1 MKKSVL
7 ILFTLFMFSCSGQPE
22 NKKTETAFLN
32 SIVGKWN
39 LFEMKG
45 FTQTEIQNLG
55 KTPFIKIEGN
65 KINGTNGCNN
75 FFSSISSISKNKIR
89 FSAFG
94 ETKMMCQEMKIPDN
108 FGKLFSNIN
117 SYTIKENT
125 IFFLNNESEN
135 VLTFIKE

>member
-7 ILFTLFMFSCSGQPE
+7 ILFTLFMFSCSGQSE

-39 LFEMKG
+39 LSEMKG
-45 FTQTEIQNLG
+45 FTQNEIQNLG